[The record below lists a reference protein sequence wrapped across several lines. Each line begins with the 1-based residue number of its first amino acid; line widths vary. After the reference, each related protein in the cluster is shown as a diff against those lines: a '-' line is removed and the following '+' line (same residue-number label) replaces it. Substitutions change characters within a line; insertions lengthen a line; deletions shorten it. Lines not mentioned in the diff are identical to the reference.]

1 MAKLKKT
8 RKKKFNANKAKPYET
23 YTRIRNIKSDA
34 AFYESLKLTLN
45 SPFYK
50 NKLLPKPSNFKNNIS
65 NSAMYYDENNIE
77 RDLHTSFEFILGM
90 ATELTDYLKIKNEV
104 EEGILSGEYELA
116 LENVEGIYK
125 QFGMSYWYLENK
137 FSLLSRLNRD
147 DEIYNYFKEIKGEIT
162 EFEERE
168 ITLLIE
174 KAVIKQS
181 NTRFEFLIQSILDCV
196 EPESL
201 DYDSVRFIF
210 DFNPLEKYNLGNILR
225 YLLSLNVIDIYNGF
239 IRLTAYSLVNDL
251 EIKDVFL
258 NYSNQLK
265 GNILDLSLCNIHDY
279 NALTFEQNNEFIS
292 FCDKYIEGDF
302 ESVIEI
308 FNSFDAPLSKKIIYV
323 EFYIKSLIFTGGTPS
338 NDNKGLFG
346 EILTNYFNVI
356 KDDDIKSLLVLEKA
370 SFQFGLCEP
379 LSVLFVYKAKVI
391 TSNKSDLNLLYRY
404 TDVLVNP
411 HNPFRETLG
420 MNSICSSLNTA
431 NLDDL
436 EDKIPK
442 FRFYKFKAD
451 NLVENGDFLGA
462 LKLYDSITNIPDYLE
477 REIIEKKILL
487 NNSIGNINEVDK
499 IIVSLYLDRNMIL
512 KRLPLFEIK
521 EKVLNSKELDRTSI
535 NTPIFAHIMKEAGLT
550 NNQKVALLCDDFL
563 YLNGFSTAEEINDIN
578 KEIIFLFVNVM
589 TVEVINRQDEKSE
602 MQDDFINRAKL
613 LYKVKDH
620 TEDLQSLIYDVEY
633 LVSQY
638 SRKLCKN
645 DLGKGK
651 INVNA
656 DAIKKLSMS
665 QLGVDFNNLISLDL
679 ELDFDIPDFEYCDLY
694 FKSKEFILSIRD
706 LYAMH
711 DIYGL
716 ENTLN
721 TDIRHNGV
729 VPTLRAVFA
738 SNGVICKKS
747 KDEYLENPLYETYVK
762 NVLKNEPYEMY
773 QNMIKD
779 FSKEVDTILNNLKN
793 KYMHIFTNDLD
804 DMDKLFKLTIS
815 KEEVIRFITH
825 ISENHSKEDA
835 VDFVLT
841 MLKGKTEKAMRIG
854 KETIKVATK
863 SEVDKKILSLIANLR
878 KANNINRPFI
888 EELKHTKNQF
898 EDVTIEVADWL
909 DFTKHSA
916 DDFTLLVPITEA
928 LDFVKNIYPT
938 ITLRVNDQK
947 SDIITAH
954 PYKGDYLVTFIRVFL
969 ILFQNAA
976 KSANEQG
983 DCNINVH
990 YEVKNEHCCLII
1002 SNNYESTDLNLVYK
1016 IQKVLEEGNMH
1027 QGAFNESGSGIY
1039 KIKKMLNRDLQVDN
1053 KLKINV
1059 NEEDKCFEVIIE
1071 HDINLLRG

>member
-1 MAKLKKT
+1 MAKLKKI

-23 YTRIRNIKSDA
+23 YTKIHNIKSDA

-50 NKLLPKPSNFKNNIS
+50 NKLLPKPSNFKSNIS
-65 NSAMYYDENNIE
+65 NSAMYYNENNIE
-77 RDLHTSFEFILGM
+77 RDLYTTFEFILAM
-90 ATELTDYLKIKNEV
+90 ATEITDYLKIKNKV
-104 EEGILSGEYELA
+104 EEGILSGEYEIS
-116 LENVEGIYK
+116 LEYVEGVYK

-162 EFEERE
+162 EFEDRE

-196 EPESL
+196 EPEGL

-265 GNILDLSLCNIHDY
+265 GKVLDLSLCNIDDY
-279 NALTFEQNNEFIS
+279 NSLNFDQNNEFIR

-308 FNSFDAPLSKKIIYV
+308 FNNFNAPLSKKVIFV
-323 EFYIKSLIFTGGTPS
+323 EFYIKSLIFIGGKLS
-338 NDNKGLFG
+338 NDDKGIFG
-346 EILTNYFNVI
+346 EILTNYYNVI
-356 KDDDIKSLLVLEKA
+356 KDDDINSLMLLEKA

-379 LSVLFVYKAKVI
+379 LSVLFVYKAKVT
-391 TSNKSDLNLLYRY
+391 TSNKSDIDLLYRY
-404 TDVLVNP
+404 TDTLLNP
-411 HNPFRETLG
+411 HNPFRKALA
-420 MNSICSSLNTA
+420 MNSICSSINVD
-431 NLDDL
+431 NLDDW
-436 EDKIPK
+436 EHKIPK

-451 NLVENGDFLGA
+451 SLFDKEDFGGA
-462 LKLYDSITNIPDYLE
+462 LKLYESIDNVPDYLE

-487 NNSIGNINEVDK
+487 NNFIGNINEVVK

-512 KRLPLFEIK
+512 KRLPLFDIK

-550 NNQKVALLCDDFL
+550 NDQKVALLCDDFL
-563 YLNGFSTAEEINDIN
+563 YLNGFSTAEEIDDIN
-578 KEIIFLFVNVM
+578 NEIIFLFVNVM

-613 LYKVKDH
+613 LYKVKDD

-638 SRKLCKN
+638 SRKLCIN

-656 DAIKKLSMS
+656 DAIKKLSMNK
-665 QLGVDFNNLISLDL
+665 LGTDFKNLISQDL
-679 ELDFDIPDFEYCDLY
+679 KLDFYLPDFEYCDLY

-711 DIYGL
+711 DVYGL

-747 KDEYLENPLYETYVK
+747 KDEYLANPLYEKCVK

-773 QNMIKD
+773 QDMIKD
-779 FSKEVDTILNNLKN
+779 FSREVDTILNNLKN

-815 KEEVIRFITH
+815 KEEVIEFITY
-825 ISENHSKEDA
+825 ISKNNSKEDA

-841 MLKGKTEKAMRIG
+841 MLKDKTEKAMRIG
-854 KETIKVATK
+854 KETIKVAIK
-863 SEVDKKILSLIANLR
+863 SQVDKKILSLIANLR
-878 KANNINRPFI
+878 KAYTINRPFI

-898 EDVTIEVADWL
+898 EDVTIEVAEWL
-909 DFTKHSA
+909 NFTKHSA

-938 ITLRVNDQK
+938 VNLHVNNQK
-947 SDIITAH
+947 SDTITTH
-954 PYKGDYLVTFIRVFL
+954 YYKGDYLVTFIRVFL

-976 KSANEQG
+976 KSANDQG

-990 YEVKNEHCCLII
+990 YEVTSNHCCLII

-1016 IQKVLEEGNMH
+1016 IQKVLEEGDMH
-1027 QGAFNESGSGIY
+1027 QGAFNERGSGIH
-1039 KIKKMLNRDLQVDN
+1039 KIKKMLNKDLQVDN

-1059 NEEDKCFEVIIE
+1059 NEEDKCFEVRIE
-1071 HDINLLRG
+1071 HDINLLRT